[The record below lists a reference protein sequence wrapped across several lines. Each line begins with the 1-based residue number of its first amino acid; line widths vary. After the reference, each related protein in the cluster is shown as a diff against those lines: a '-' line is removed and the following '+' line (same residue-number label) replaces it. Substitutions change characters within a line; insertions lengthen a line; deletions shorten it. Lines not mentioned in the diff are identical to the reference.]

1 MKKKSEWMNESYKC
15 YKFLKKKVLRKI
27 MAGLYLAKLIPDISK
42 LHRILGTGTGD
53 NGVKKKCVFKFS
65 ASC

>member
-1 MKKKSEWMNESYKC
+1 
-15 YKFLKKKVLRKI
+15 

-53 NGVKKKCVFKFS
+53 NGVKKKYVFKFS
-65 ASC
+65 ASCQLSDLVIFHNHFKPYFPEGKKRMVST